1 MDDTLARVADRVAE
15 RFPADLERIRDYLR
29 MPSVSA
35 TGEGIGAVAEATGAW
50 IEGAGG
56 SFELVATPGHPLV
69 LGELPGPAGA
79 PRLLRYGMY
88 DVQPAQEPE
97 WTSPPFAAEVRDLPG
112 VGPAVVARGSAN
124 SKSCLAC
131 FFLAVEVLREL
142 DAMPLTV
149 ALMIEGEEELG
160 SPNLAAAVRARAG
173 DLTAEGAFD
182 LDLTAGLD
190 GQPELIL
197 GCKGLCDLE
206 LVAEAGD
213 WGGPAID
220 LHSSEQAWIASP
232 VWALVQALATLTGP
246 DEEIRVAGLDGGPG
260 PGDGDRRLLAEL
272 AAGFDPAEH
281 LREAN
286 AARYRLAGGPAELL
300 EALLFRP
307 TMNISGLAA
316 GYVGPGGK
324 TIVPSRAVA
333 RVDIRLVGGDPEAA
347 AAAVRRHLADHG
359 FGHVQ
364 VNLLDAYPWAKAP
377 PGQPLRAGH
386 ARLLP
391 GHGPD
396 HPALPAGPLVR
407 PLLRVRPHPRAAL
420 GVGRG
425 RPRRRRPRARRVRHP
440 GRPPGAHRRRRRLPA
455 RLRGPAQASPEG
467 FGEPQGGAPVSPVRV
482 VVARGDPLERGR
494 TVGWELA
501 DLIRS
506 SLEFYWRY
514 LVRRGVGAGELPGLL
529 APYLAAAERELPDL
543 VELVTGM
550 AEGAGVSFWEL
561 FCVNAFEELE
571 PLLEAR
577 SGPRVPRGGMA
588 GERCSTVT
596 ISGPGYTLLG
606 HNEQWLAGDARARGR
621 GGGAARRR
629 PGAGLPHPGLLPAG
643 RRA

>member
-1 MDDTLARVADRVAE
+1 MDDTLALVRARVAE
-15 RFPADLERIRDYLR
+15 RFPADLERIRGYLR

-35 TGEGIGAVAEATGAW
+35 TGEGVRAVAEATGAW

-56 SFELVATPGHPLV
+56 SYELVSTAGHPLV

-88 DVQPAQEPE
+88 DVQPAEEPD

-124 SKSCLAC
+124 SKGCLAC

-142 DAMPLTV
+142 DAMPVSV
-149 ALMIEGEEELG
+149 ALLIEGEEELG
-160 SPNLAAAVRARAG
+160 SPNLAAAVRSRAG

-213 WGGPAID
+213 WGGPAVD

-260 PGDGDRRLLAEL
+260 PGEADRRLL
-272 AAGFDPAEH
+272 
-281 LREAN
+281 
-286 AARYRLAGGPAELL
+286 AELL

-307 TMNISGLAA
+307 TMNISGIAA

-347 AAAVRRHLADHG
+347 AAAVRRHLDDHG
-359 FGHVQ
+359 FGHVR

-377 PGQPLRAGH
+377 PGNRSEAALRASYAAMGRSTLPYPLAPWCAPYYVFDRILGLPWASGGVGH
-386 ARLLP
+386 AA
-391 GHGPD
+391 GAHGPD
-396 HPALPAGPLVR
+396 EYATLAGLEEHVVGAAAF
-407 PLLRVRPHPRAAL
+407 LLAY
-420 GVGRG
+420 
-425 RPRRRRPRARRVRHP
+425 
-440 GRPPGAHRRRRRLPA
+440 
-455 RLRGPAQASPEG
+455 
-467 FGEPQGGAPVSPVRV
+467 
-482 VVARGDPLERGR
+482 
-494 TVGWELA
+494 A
-501 DLIRS
+501 DL
-506 SLEFYWRY
+506 
-514 LVRRGVGAGELPGLL
+514 
-529 APYLAAAERELPDL
+529 
-543 VELVTGM
+543 
-550 AEGAGVSFWEL
+550 
-561 FCVNAFEELE
+561 
-571 PLLEAR
+571 
-577 SGPRVPRGGMA
+577 PR
-588 GERCSTVT
+588 
-596 ISGPGYTLLG
+596 
-606 HNEQWLAGDARARGR
+606 
-621 GGGAARRR
+621 
-629 PGAGLPHPGLLPAG
+629 
-643 RRA
+643 